1 MLFTPI
7 SMEGLLKIHSL
18 GAKKIEM
25 QQINPEDVV
34 LGYDIVFPNGFGL
47 SVVKRTYCRL
57 CRLEDK
63 FSVLVLYDGRLLLED
78 ENEYFT
84 EEELVKFCESVLRRT
99 DKPEEDDL
107 GTRYRPSWA

>member
-25 QQINPEDVV
+25 KQINPEDAV
-34 LGYDIVFPNGFGL
+34 LVYDIVFPNGFGL
-47 SVVKRTYCRL
+47 SVVKQIHIPL

-63 FSVLVLYDGRLLLED
+63 FSVLALYDGRLLLED
-78 ENEYFT
+78 ENEYFS
-84 EEELVKFCESVLRRT
+84 EEELIKFCESVSRRT

-107 GTRYRPSWA
+107 GPSWWD